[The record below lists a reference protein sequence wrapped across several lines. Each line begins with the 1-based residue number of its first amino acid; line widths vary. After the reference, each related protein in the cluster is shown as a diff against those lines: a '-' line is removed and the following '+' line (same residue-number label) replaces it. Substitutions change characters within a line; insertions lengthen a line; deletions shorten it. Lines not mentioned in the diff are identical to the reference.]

1 MEGGARVRARRG
13 RQRNA
18 KCCLGLRLAF
28 PLTHLLDRVQVIGE
42 LAEVER
48 EAAPGLVWPLRLAG
62 LLRPPRSRS
71 VGHRLPAPSVEQKS
85 GSSAHPQKAEIK
97 SVFSRNPDCLAGVG
111 SRERERERE
120 RGFARINDIECQ
132 GPGLRSLL
140 IQGELRPPCLAPCDF
155 PFSCSQ
161 RPIFR
166 RLIRHK

>member
-18 KCCLGLRLAF
+18 KCCLGLRLASPF
-28 PLTHLLDRVQVIGE
+28 THLLDRVQVIGE

-48 EAAPGLVWPLRLAG
+48 EAAPGLVRPLRLAG

-85 GSSAHPQKAEIK
+85 ASSAHKKQRSKVRFRETLI
-97 SVFSRNPDCLAGVG
+97 VWRG

-140 IQGELRPPCLAPCDF
+140 MQGELRPPCLAPCDF